1 MPRQGQ
7 VRGRINIDTENVG
20 ANEKLF
26 NHGDT
31 AGTAK
36 SKKRKS
42 FLSLLFAVPAVS
54 PWLTAFSI
62 GSLHISLNRTLDAS
76 WRAPCLVVFAD
87 LFKTE
92 MAGARQA
99 SPFRAGKDRADGVVC
114 HSVVL

>member
-1 MPRQGQ
+1 MRLSRAAPALSAIQTDVPWYREETGHEQASAFPLPLWERVPRQGR

-62 GSLHISLNRTLDAS
+62 
-76 WRAPCLVVFAD
+76 
-87 LFKTE
+87 
-92 MAGARQA
+92 
-99 SPFRAGKDRADGVVC
+99 
-114 HSVVL
+114 